1 MTPLDLATGA
11 LWVAGLAGG
20 VIGFVGLV
28 YFGFAFIRLKTDG
41 RRLQKTDR
49 SAHMSHGQ

>member
-1 MTPLDLATGA
+1 MTPLNLATGA

-28 YFGFAFIRLKTDG
+28 YYGFAFIRLA
-41 RRLQKTDR
+41 TDR
-49 SAHMSHGQ
+49 RCPRNANHSTNVSHGQ

>member
-1 MTPLDLATGA
+1 MTPLDLVTGA

-28 YFGFAFIRLKTDG
+28 YYGLAFIRLAMD
-41 RRLQKTDR
+41 RRR
-49 SAHMSHGQ
+49 SHKANHSANVSHGQ